1 MKYRQYLEDRNVK
14 IKKKKCFILH
24 ADAERDS
31 LSLCMRV
38 LLCVIMFRLK
48 AYMYV
53 FSNNNRRITLKA
65 YIPVN
70 DNASNVATLK
80 NDNKIKGI

>member
-1 MKYRQYLEDRNVK
+1 MLKE
-14 IKKKKCFILH
+14 IPC
-24 ADAERDS
+24 
-31 LSLCMRV
+31 LCMRV

-65 YIPVN
+65 YISVN